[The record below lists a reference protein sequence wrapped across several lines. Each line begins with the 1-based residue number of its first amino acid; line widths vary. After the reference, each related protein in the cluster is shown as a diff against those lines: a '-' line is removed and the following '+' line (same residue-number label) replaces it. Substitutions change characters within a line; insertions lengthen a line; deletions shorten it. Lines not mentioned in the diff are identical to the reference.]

1 MATSVG
7 IQIDA
12 HAIKAVVLTGNE
24 NSAKVKQFVVEK
36 LDGSQGPDGDIVSV
50 LQSFFTKH
58 KIPSSNVSVS
68 LRALDCVLRDC
79 SVPFTKEAQIQQ
91 MIKFQ
96 AESYLHSVSID
107 DLIIQYSKYA
117 ELENE
122 SRLLLAGIKKGFV
135 ERRLGLLQEVG
146 VDPVSVD
153 LDVAALSNAYLA
165 AGVTREH
172 KLVVVVDIEANNL
185 RIAII
190 ENGKLRTARSIR
202 KRFGERA
209 QKAQDDTGGSARL
222 PVVILDEG
230 DDEDSFTLEDSNIT
244 SMERE
249 SYLSGVFREI
259 DKTVALCNSD
269 EVVDFMCLTGAS
281 CALPGIEDMFED
293 FFEVE
298 VRKVDLTKVYATPK
312 TQAADLSLLGAVPL
326 GLALKGLG
334 VDNMGMDFRQEEFI
348 FQGRFEKLKKGMA
361 CSLCLLFVMCFLYAF
376 GLKQELRVKKQRL
389 AGVKLM
395 QEHVYT
401 VLFPVTDDPL
411 GEQVH
416 KEPLVR
422 NNWFVATTK
431 EYDRLAGLFGNTLTK
446 KAVNQSGIDILREFA
461 RFKEKCKYDIQITNA
476 RIGQDVSRIH
486 CVTST
491 RNSYIFLLRELEAS
505 TMFKSKYERLTAK
518 DGRFEFDIVL
528 KLNVKKETN

>member
-12 HAIKAVVLTGNE
+12 HAIKAVVLSGSE
-24 NSAKVKQFVVEK
+24 KSASVKQFIVEK

-58 KIPSSNVSVS
+58 KVPTSNVTVSV
-68 LRALDCVLRDC
+68 RALDCVLRDC
-79 SVPFTKEAQIQQ
+79 SVPFIKEAQIQQ

-107 DLIIQYSKYA
+107 DLIIQYSKSA
-117 ELENE
+117 ELENQ
-122 SRLLLAGIKKGFV
+122 SRLLLAGIKKGYV

-146 VDPVSVD
+146 VDPIAVD
-153 LDVAALSNAYLA
+153 LDVAALCNTYLA
-165 AGVTREH
+165 AGVTRDH

-190 ENGKLRTARSIR
+190 ENGNLRTARSIR

-298 VRKVDLTKVYATPK
+298 VRKVDLAKIYPVPK
-312 TQAADLSLLGAVPL
+312 GQTTDLSLLGAVPL

-334 VDNMGMDFRQEEFI
+334 VDQMGMDFRQEEFI
-348 FQGRFEKLKKGMA
+348 FQGRFEKLKKGVA

-376 GLKQELRVKKQRL
+376 GLKQDLRVKKQRL
-389 AGVKLM
+389 RGVKEM
-395 QEHVYT
+395 QEHIYT
-401 VLFPVTDDPL
+401 VLFPVTNDPI
-411 GEQVH
+411 GEQIH
-416 KEPLVR
+416 KEPLIR
-422 NNWFVATTK
+422 NNWFMATVEEEK
-431 EYDRLAGLFGNTLTK
+431 RLSELFGGSLTK
-446 KAVNQSGIDILREFA
+446 KAVNQSAIDILREFA
-461 RFKEKCKYDIQITNA
+461 RLKQLCKTDIQVTRAQIN
-476 RIGQDVSRIH
+476 QDTSRIY
-486 CVTST
+486 CVSSDQNADTKLV
-491 RNSYIFLLRELEAS
+491 RKLELS
-505 TMFKSKYERLTAK
+505 KMFVPKCENAELKNNVQL
-518 DGRFEFDIVL
+518 FMIVL
-528 KLNVKKETN
+528 KLRTKKEKS